1 MRSLKF
7 EGCTHAIAGT
17 QNQYST
23 IHAQRLPGKEGEVLI
38 IFELTDEEVA
48 EIVRTKKIVYSR
60 LTFGGAFQ
68 PMKIL
73 TQWPGDVA
81 PEILPDINNDPKLN

>member
-7 EGCTHAIAGT
+7 NGCTHAIAGT
-17 QNQYST
+17 QNQYKT
-23 IHAQRLPGKEGEVLI
+23 LHAQRLPGKEGEVLM

-60 LTFGGAFQ
+60 LTFGDPFQ
-68 PMKIL
+68 PFKIM
-73 TQWPGDVA
+73 TVWPGETA
-81 PEILPDINNDPKLN
+81 PEILPDINSDPKLN

>member
-17 QNQYST
+17 QNQYNT
-23 IHAQRLPGKEGEVLI
+23 LHAQLLPGKEGEVLM

-48 EIVRTKKIVYSR
+48 EIVRTKKVVYSR
-60 LTFGGAFQ
+60 LTFGQSFQ
-68 PMKIL
+68 PFKIMP
-73 TQWPGDVA
+73 QWPNENV
-81 PEILPDINNDPKLN
+81 PEILPDVNSDPKLN